1 LEKEKQKGMLDS
13 GYYSNFQQKALKV
26 KLDLLNFLIKQKE
39 SNKTVVAYGAAAKG
53 NTMLNFCGVKN
64 DLIQYVVD
72 ANPHKQNKFLPASH
86 IPVVN
91 ENFLKN
97 DRPDYVIILP
107 WNLKEEVSEQLN
119 YIKSWN
125 GKFVTAIPSLEIF

>member
-1 LEKEKQKGMLDS
+1 
-13 GYYSNFQQKALKV
+13 
-26 KLDLLNFLIKQKE
+26 
-39 SNKTVVAYGAAAKG
+39 
-53 NTMLNFCGVKN
+53 VKN

-91 ENFLKN
+91 EDFLKN
-97 DRPDYVIILP
+97 DRPDYVVILP
-107 WNLKEEVSEQLN
+107 WNLKGEVSEQLN